1 MLQPEKKS
9 GCRRWFSW
17 WMLHVAGSIMF
28 HIWFS
33 KVTWKWMSVMK
44 SNTFSYRGFES
55 TDWGD
60 FQVWYHPWF
69 SCIRISSEK
78 MVCVDFWKHGRD
90 GTFKWVM
97 YHDSMTGWWFGTWIL
112 FFHILGIVI
121 PADFHLFQRGRS
133 TTNQMI
139 MYPFYPCLTIYR
151 WCSQRTKPPFSAGI
165 SHPLGIFFRCLW
177 RRIMKDFGVAM
188 G

>member
-1 MLQPEKKS
+1 MFTEKPGHRVKFFFFKINVLNL
-9 GCRRWFSW
+9 GTWWLCCCGTWHPVPRCWQRNLWFS
-17 WMLHVAGSIMF
+17 VKTRRFRPVSCRD
-28 HIWFS
+28 S
-33 KVTWKWMSVMK
+33 KWDK
-44 SNTFSYRGFES
+44 
-55 TDWGD
+55 
-60 FQVWYHPWF
+60 VWSLKASLAAKISHGIINN
-69 SCIRISSEK
+69 SC
-78 MVCVDFWKHGRD
+78 
-90 GTFKWVM
+90 
-97 YHDSMTGWWFGTWIL
+97 MTGWWFGTWIL